1 MKIIG
6 RKNHTMHFVRLKEG
20 GEREEKEERK
30 EGRDRGRKGVGREK
44 RRILYKPVMIMMHL
58 ALNLCT

>member
-1 MKIIG
+1 
-6 RKNHTMHFVRLKEG
+6 MHFVRLKEG

-44 RRILYKPVMIMMHL
+44 RKILYKLVMIMMHL
-58 ALNLCT
+58 TLNLCT